1 MNELDSTASL
11 LGGTSSSYKA
21 TKLKPIDTIS
31 FKIKRIAIFIIIV
44 ICDLLVFFQRAST
57 NVLGDDVARSY
68 GCKPSQL
75 GLFSSIFYYSCSIL
89 QPFAGLLS
97 DVIEPSYLLGVSMLF
112 GSIGGVICGA
122 SNSLIVGCIGRFIVG
137 VGSGSVY
144 CSANRTTM
152 NWFKLEHYA
161 KVAGLYQFIAGMGTL
176 LAQAPLALLSE
187 KIGWRWCFYIM
198 SISSGLFGI
207 LTLLLVRGN
216 PVTLGYLPVNESL
229 ANDPSKTTN
238 SEKLNKMI
246 SIFKTVLSYPSFWLV
261 ALYAFFG
268 GGGTGSLTGSWGCK
282 YLMDVFGFKKV
293 KAGSALLFMTIGSS
307 VGSFILPFLADVFPS
322 KKWATFILTVISM
335 LLLVPFVVFSRDN
348 TKETAENFFFN
359 TDITLNFW
367 SISLLFFLF
376 SMTSYS
382 WVLYYPM
389 CTEYFHPE
397 AAATVGGW
405 LNGFSF
411 VSSTAFMPFTGLI
424 LDHFGYVPG
433 LPDVFKSIGY
443 IYGIWVIAIAAIFLS
458 LIFLVFARDPKG
470 HAYMTGYEKTP
481 DISSI
486 SSQK

>member
-1 MNELDSTASL
+1 MNDLESTSL
-11 LGGTSSSYKA
+11 LTGSSFDADK
-21 TKLKPIDTIS
+21 KEKPIDTLS
-31 FKIKRIAIFIIIV
+31 FQIRRIAIFLIIV
-44 ICDLLVFFQRAST
+44 LCDVLVFFQRAST

-97 DVIEPSYLLGVSMLF
+97 DVIEPSYLLGISMLF
-112 GSIGGVICGA
+112 GSIGGAICGA
-122 SNSLIVGCIGRFIVG
+122 SKNLIVGCIGRFIVG

-161 KVAGLYQFIAGMGTL
+161 KVAGLYQFIAGMGTF

-198 SISSGLFGI
+198 SITSGFLGL
-207 LTLLLVRGN
+207 LTLLFVKGN
-216 PVTLGYLPVNESL
+216 PVSLGYTPVNKSL
-229 ANDPSKTTN
+229 STDPSKTTN
-238 SEKLNKMI
+238 IEKFEKLI
-246 SIFKTVLSYPSFWLV
+246 SIFKTVLIYPSFWLV
-261 ALYAFFG
+261 AAYAFFG

-282 YLMDVFGFKKV
+282 YLMDVFRFTKI
-293 KAGSALLFMTIGSS
+293 KAGSALLFLTIGSS
-307 VGSFILPFLADVFPS
+307 VGSFILPFLADIFPS
-322 KKWATFILTVISM
+322 KKWATFILTIISM
-335 LLLVPFVVFSRDN
+335 LLLIPFIVFSNDN
-348 TKETAENFFFN
+348 TKTSQN
-359 TDITLNFW
+359 DLSSLHITLQFW
-367 SISLLFFLF
+367 SISLLFFFF

-411 VSSTAFMPFTGLI
+411 ISSTAFMPFTGMV

-433 LPDVFKSIGY
+433 TKDVFKSIGY
-443 IYGIWVIAIAAIFLS
+443 IYGIWVIAIASILLS
-458 LIFLVFARDPKG
+458 LIFLVFAKDPKG
-470 HAYMTGYEKTP
+470 HAYKTGYVNQQDILKT
-481 DISSI
+481 
-486 SSQK
+486 QE